1 MREAGPVPF
10 ASLGTAPGAV
20 QRDLLV
26 WYDRH
31 RRRLPWRAA
40 PGETPDPYHV
50 WLSEIML
57 QQTTV
62 QAVAPYFAAFLARW
76 PTIADLAAADLD
88 AVLQQWAGLGYYAR
102 ARNLHRAARAVVERH
117 GGGFPQ
123 AAEDLRALPGVG
135 IYTAAA
141 IASIAFD
148 RPEAVMDGNI
158 ERVLARL
165 FRVATPLPKAKAE
178 LRRHAA
184 ILTPAVRPGDH
195 AQALMDLGAS
205 LCTPRKPACALCPLT
220 DHCAARAA
228 GDAELYPVK
237 AAKPE
242 RPIRYGIAFWAM
254 RGDGAVLLR
263 KRPETGLLGGMVE
276 VPSTDFVAG
285 PIAAEAARRLAP
297 LPAPWRPLQG
307 LVRHTFTHFHLE
319 LAVWAA
325 SVRLGD
331 PKLGIWWPLDRIE
344 EQALPSLY
352 RKVVRLALGAA
363 R

>member
-1 MREAGPVPF
+1 MTEADPVPF
-10 ASLGTAPGAV
+10 AACGAPPQAV
-20 QRDLLV
+20 ARDLLV

-40 PGETPDPYHV
+40 PGETADPYRV

-62 QAVAPYFAAFLARW
+62 QAVAPYFEAFLARW
-76 PTIADLAAADLD
+76 PSVADLAAADLD

-102 ARNLHRAARAVVERH
+102 ARNLHRAARHVMDRH
-117 GGGFPQ
+117 DGRFPNDS
-123 AAEDLRALPGVG
+123 AALMDLPGVG

-141 IASIAFD
+141 IAAIAFD

-178 LRRHAA
+178 LRRRAA
-184 ILTPAVRPGDH
+184 ELTPPQRPGDY
-195 AQALMDLGAS
+195 AQGLMDLGAS

-220 DHCAARAA
+220 SHCAARAA

-237 AAKPE
+237 APKPE
-242 RPIRYGIAFWAM
+242 RPTRYGIAFWAM

-263 KRPETGLLGGMVE
+263 KRPESGLLGGMVE
-276 VPSTDFVAG
+276 VPSTDFLMS
-285 PIAAEAARRLAP
+285 PIASEAARRLAP
-297 LPAPWRPLQG
+297 LAAPWRPLTG

-331 PKLGIWWPLDRIE
+331 PKLGLWWPLDRIE

-352 RKVVRLALGAA
+352 RKVVRHALGAA

>member
-1 MREAGPVPF
+1 MREADPVPF
-10 ASLGTAPGAV
+10 APARAAPGGVA
-20 QRDLLV
+20 RDLLA

-31 RRRLPWRAA
+31 RRRLPWRAP
-40 PGETPDPYHV
+40 PGETADPYRV

-62 QAVAPYFAAFLARW
+62 QAVAPYFEAFLARW
-76 PTIADLAAADLD
+76 PTVADLAAVDLD

-102 ARNLHRAARAVVERH
+102 ARNLHRAARQVMARH
-117 GGGFPQ
+117 DGVFPSD
-123 AAEDLRALPGVG
+123 AAALRDLPGVG

-141 IASIAFD
+141 IGAIAFD

-165 FRVATPLPKAKAE
+165 FRVAIPLPKAKTE
-178 LRRHAA
+178 LRRLAA
-184 ILTPAVRPGDH
+184 ELTPAARPGDY
-195 AQALMDLGAS
+195 AQALMDLGSS
-205 LCTPRKPACALCPLT
+205 LCTPRKPACSLCPLMAG
-220 DHCAARAA
+220 CAARAA

-237 AAKPE
+237 VKKPE
-242 RPIRYGIAFWAM
+242 RPTRYGVAFWAM

-263 KRPETGLLGGMVE
+263 KRPESGLLGGMVE
-276 VPSTDFVAG
+276 VPSTEFLSR
-285 PIAAEAARRLAP
+285 PIASEAARRLAP
-297 LPAPWRPLQG
+297 LAAPWRPLKG

-319 LAVWAA
+319 LAVWIAA
-325 SVRLGD
+325 VRLGD
-331 PKLGIWWPLDRIE
+331 PKLGMWWPLDRIE

-352 RKVVRLALGAA
+352 RKVVRLAVGAV